1 MIDTTDFYGRTNEK
15 TKTSTNLVQLLDCPC
30 GKTPTELN
38 LIEGSTCKWAHVTG
52 NCCGEWNVEFRTE
65 YNKIDTDECM
75 KLAIDEWNR
84 APRPYAITKFKDENT
99 DLMQLLATIDRFE
112 KCFVRIA
119 KAHGLTTPLELIAMG
134 QDNEENYAEI
144 LARYIEKK
152 MSG

>member
-1 MIDTTDFYGRTNEK
+1 MIHYDPN
-15 TKTSTNLVQLLDCPC
+15 
-30 GKTPTELN
+30 
-38 LIEGSTCKWAHVTG
+38 
-52 NCCGEWNVEFRTE
+52 
-65 YNKIDTDECM
+65 
-75 KLAIDEWNR
+75 
-84 APRPYAITKFKDENT
+84 AITKFNDENT